1 MGEMADWSLEQ
12 DMGDDDG
19 PEQPDPCDRWEC
31 STCGARYRTRHEVSS
46 CESNHEWDYGPDQD
60 WPEEN

>member
-1 MGEMADWSLEQ
+1 MREDY
-12 DMGDDDG
+12 
-19 PEQPDPCDRWEC
+19 PDPVEDEREDPRDRWEC

-60 WPEEN
+60 YLPEED

>member
-1 MGEMADWSLEQ
+1 MENY
-12 DMGDDDG
+12 
-19 PEQPDPCDRWEC
+19 PDPVEDDEQEDPRDRWEC